1 MSSEWPILKI
11 EEIAERVGMGP
22 FGSSI
27 KVETFVE
34 SGIPIISGEHLHDIT
49 LTEKKFRFITEQ
61 HATQLVKSNVF
72 RGDVVF
78 THAGTIGQVSV
89 IPKDSKYVKYILSQR
104 QFFMRCNREL
114 VNPLYV
120 AYFFKSPQGR
130 HKLLANASQV
140 GVPSIA
146 RPVTYLRSIEI
157 PVPPLAIQN
166 QIVSMIESMRDR
178 ITLLRETNATL
189 EAIAQALFKS
199 WFVDFDPVRAK
210 SEGKLPEGMDEAIAA
225 LFPNAFEETELRTL
239 PKGWRQIKLSEICK
253 VHRGC
258 SYKGAGLSED
268 SGAYMFNL
276 GCFNAPR
283 VFALEKVKRYTGE
296 YKDHH
301 SVSAGDLIVANTDI
315 TQHRTILGRPLIVPT
330 CFQKSF
336 ISHHVFRLELLNSE
350 KSSMRNFLFFEF
362 QQPEFR
368 KRAIGYATGTTVLA
382 LSKDVLEGLGLT
394 KPTDQ
399 VLEKFNEIV
408 TPLFDSILKNEHQV
422 QTLIKLRNT
431 LLPRLISGQL
441 RISDVKGQLEM
452 LSA

>member
-1 MSSEWPILKI
+1 MSSEWSILKI
-11 EEIAERVGMGP
+11 EDIAERVGMGP

-89 IPKDSKYVKYILSQR
+89 IPEDSKYVKYILSQR
-104 QFFMRCNREL
+104 QFFMRCNKEL

-166 QIVSMIESMRDR
+166 QIVSVIESMRDR

-210 SEGKLPEGMDEAIAA
+210 SEGKLAEGMDEATAA
-225 LFPNAFEETELRTL
+225 LFTDSFQHSELGEI
-239 PKGWRQIKLSEICK
+239 PKGWNIGNLGDIFTLRNERTKPSNQTFLLPYVPTESIDFKMLFLNTFKSGNEANSSLILFKEGDILFGAMRPYFHKVCIAPFNGVTRTTVFTLTPKDYLSTAFALLQAFQEQTVSYATKHSEGSTIPYAKWKNSLEKMTIVIPNQGLQRKFSEI
-253 VHRGC
+253 V
-258 SYKGAGLSED
+258 
-268 SGAYMFNL
+268 M
-276 GCFNAPR
+276 
-283 VFALEKVKRYTGE
+283 
-296 YKDHH
+296 
-301 SVSAGDLIVANTDI
+301 
-315 TQHRTILGRPLIVPT
+315 PLI
-330 CFQKSF
+330 KSGNENC
-336 ISHHVFRLELLNSE
+336 SRS
-350 KSSMRNFLFFEF
+350 R
-362 QQPEFR
+362 
-368 KRAIGYATGTTVLA
+368 TLA
-382 LSKDVLEGLGLT
+382 
-394 KPTDQ
+394 
-399 VLEKFNEIV
+399 N
-408 TPLFDSILKNEHQV
+408 
-422 QTLIKLRNT
+422 LRDT

-441 RISDVKGQLEM
+441 RIVDAEAEIEKV
-452 LSA
+452 SA

>member
-1 MSSEWPILKI
+1 MSSEWSILKI
-11 EEIAERVGMGP
+11 EDIAERVGMGP

-89 IPKDSKYVKYILSQR
+89 IPEDSKYVKYILSQR
-104 QFFMRCNREL
+104 QFFMRCNKEL

-120 AYFFKSPQGR
+120 AYFFKSPQGQY
-130 HKLLANASQV
+130 KLLANASQV

-166 QIVSMIESMRDR
+166 QIVSVIESIRDR
-178 ITLLRETNATL
+178 ITLLRETNTTL

-210 SEGKLPEGMDEAIAA
+210 SEGKLPEGMDEATAE
-225 LFPNAFEETELRTL
+225 LFTDSFQHSELGEI
-239 PKGWRQIKLSEICK
+239 PKGWNIGNLGDIFTLRNERTKPSNQTFLLPYVPTENIDFKTLFLNAFKSGNEANSSLILFKEGDVLFGAMRPYFHKVCIAPFNGVTRTTVFTLTPKDYLSTAFALLQAFQEQTVSYATKHSEGSTIPYAKWKNSLEKMTIVIPTQGLQRKFSEI
-253 VHRGC
+253 V
-258 SYKGAGLSED
+258 
-268 SGAYMFNL
+268 M
-276 GCFNAPR
+276 
-283 VFALEKVKRYTGE
+283 
-296 YKDHH
+296 
-301 SVSAGDLIVANTDI
+301 
-315 TQHRTILGRPLIVPT
+315 PLI
-330 CFQKSF
+330 KSGNENC
-336 ISHHVFRLELLNSE
+336 SRS
-350 KSSMRNFLFFEF
+350 R
-362 QQPEFR
+362 
-368 KRAIGYATGTTVLA
+368 TLA
-382 LSKDVLEGLGLT
+382 
-394 KPTDQ
+394 
-399 VLEKFNEIV
+399 N
-408 TPLFDSILKNEHQV
+408 
-422 QTLIKLRNT
+422 LRDT

-441 RISDVKGQLEM
+441 RIIDAEAEIEKV
-452 LSA
+452 SA

>member
-1 MSSEWPILKI
+1 MSSEWSILKI
-11 EEIAERVGMGP
+11 EDIAERVGMGP

-89 IPKDSKYVKYILSQR
+89 IPEDSKYVKYILSQR
-104 QFFMRCNREL
+104 QFFMRCNKEL

-166 QIVSMIESMRDR
+166 QIVSVIESMRDR

-210 SEGKLPEGMDEAIAA
+210 SEGKLPEGMDEATAS
-225 LFPNAFEETELRTL
+225 LFPDSFEQSELGEI
-239 PKGWRQIKLSEICK
+239 PKGWQIGKVIDLGEVICGKTPPTSNINNYGDEVPFITIPDMHGVLTITTTTRSLSKLGADSQNKKYLRKGAVCVSCIATAGLVASVTTSSQTNQQINSVVPSVLWGDAFTLLLLRRIGEVVRSEGSGGSVFHNLNKSNFKLIKVLLPTSKLAISFDQMISPLIEKITENQLQIKILS
-253 VHRGC
+253 
-258 SYKGAGLSED
+258 
-268 SGAYMFNL
+268 
-276 GCFNAPR
+276 
-283 VFALEKVKRYTGE
+283 
-296 YKDHH
+296 
-301 SVSAGDLIVANTDI
+301 DLRD
-315 TQHRTILGRPLIVPT
+315 
-330 CFQKSF
+330 
-336 ISHHVFRLELLNSE
+336 
-350 KSSMRNFLFFEF
+350 
-362 QQPEFR
+362 
-368 KRAIGYATGTTVLA
+368 
-382 LSKDVLEGLGLT
+382 
-394 KPTDQ
+394 
-399 VLEKFNEIV
+399 
-408 TPLFDSILKNEHQV
+408 
-422 QTLIKLRNT
+422 T
-431 LLPRLISGQL
+431 LLPRLISGQIRL
-441 RISDVKGQLEM
+441 SDEEEINSKIKVD
-452 LSA
+452 A